1 MNVRSWLGWVLHG
14 RERTVGTLDSLSA
27 DLRALQERVDRI
39 EHAVQ
44 TAQRAMA
51 TDLHEVRD
59 RQLDEFD
66 RVREAVID
74 NTDDLSTRIAAL
86 HARLEDGR

>member
-1 MNVRSWLGWVLHG
+1 MTVRSRVGWLLHG
-14 RERTVGTLDSLSA
+14 HERTAGTLDSLSA

-44 TAQRAMA
+44 TAQRTMA
-51 TDLHEVRD
+51 TDLQEVRD

-66 RVREAVID
+66 GVREAVIGA
-74 NTDDLSTRIAAL
+74 TDDLSTRIAAL
-86 HARLEDGR
+86 HARVEAGR